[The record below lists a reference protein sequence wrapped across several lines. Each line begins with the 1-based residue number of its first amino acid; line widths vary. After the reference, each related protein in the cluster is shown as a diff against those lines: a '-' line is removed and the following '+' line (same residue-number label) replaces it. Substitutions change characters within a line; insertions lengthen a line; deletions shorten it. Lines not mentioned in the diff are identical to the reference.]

1 MYKDQIYFLGAVE
14 ILRNR
19 KRLNMYH
26 LHAGKITV
34 EDCLRLGE
42 KKQINEEKIKL
53 PSFLYDIKT
62 YSHCLDIIAEVNMI
76 DRVRQ

>member
-19 KRLNMYH
+19 KKLNMYH

-34 EDCLRLGE
+34 EDCLRLSE
-42 KKQINEEKIKL
+42 KKQISEDKIKL
-53 PSFLYDIKT
+53 PLFLTDMKVYA
-62 YSHCLDIIAEVNMI
+62 HCLDVIAEVNMI
-76 DRVRQ
+76 DRLKQ